1 MQPGRHPGSKE
12 GILGSCSVVR
22 KIMSVPCGAV
32 SSDRSQMQPLLYGR
46 LSFSA
51 ENSLPPSQTSSKTFS
66 RYCGS
71 LRLKQGEKGGKKA
84 FPLPHPFSSPS
95 QISPGCG
102 GGMPA
107 PLPARGA
114 PCPPRRPR
122 LAASPPPTMGS
133 LVQVSG
139 GRRGRGRGRSL
150 RPGGGASPP
159 PSLGRVSL
167 PGRGEPGE
175 PGSEG
180 IPLPQAVPGAGGLG
194 DEAGPPWPGSA
205 RFCRKRQRKHNAG
218 SKRAGGSS
226 PALREGPPELGLPGG
241 AVSTEKGRGGR
252 GWRTREGRDGT
263 GWQGG
268 TAPGT
273 GTGNSWRLGPPPRPP
288 NLVPL
293 RFSSPL
299 RRSGCGSR
307 EAQPALPR
315 VPRASCPSC
324 PHPWQV
330 FTAPP
335 QPPRSPSECRNRRPR
350 LGCFLLHPF
359 PPPPASIWC
368 LRALICLAPGGSH
381 VRGSAPKASAPGGQR
396 PGGASAS
403 AASGLG
409 LRCRPPSSAGMETSW
424 FHARTCLP

>member
-71 LRLKQGEKGGKKA
+71 LRLKRGEKGGKKA

-150 RPGGGASPP
+150 RPGGRASPP

-273 GTGNSWRLGPPPRPP
+273 GTGNSWRLGPPRGPP
-288 NLVPL
+288 TSSPSAFPHHCEEAVAAPGKLNPLFHACPGPPAPPARTPGKYLPPSPPTPPLPL
-293 RFSSPL
+293 RVPKS
-299 RRSGCGSR
+299 
-307 EAQPALPR
+307 EAEAGLFPPA
-315 VPRASCPSC
+315 
-324 PHPWQV
+324 
-330 FTAPP
+330 
-335 QPPRSPSECRNRRPR
+335 
-350 LGCFLLHPF
+350 PF
-359 PPPPASIWC
+359 PPPSSKYLVLKGSNLSGTGRVSRPRISPES
-368 LRALICLAPGGSH
+368 LRTGRAEAGG
-381 VRGSAPKASAPGGQR
+381 
-396 PGGASAS
+396 
-403 AASGLG
+403 G
-409 LRCRPPSSAGMETSW
+409 LR
-424 FHARTCLP
+424 

>member
-71 LRLKQGEKGGKKA
+71 LRLKRGEKGGKKV

-102 GGMPA
+102 GAMPA

-139 GRRGRGRGRSL
+139 GRRGRGRGRNL
-150 RPGGGASPP
+150 RPGGGPSPP
-159 PSLGRVSL
+159 PSLGRASL

-180 IPLPQAVPGAGGLG
+180 IPLPQAGPGSGGLG
-194 DEAGPPWPGSA
+194 DEEGPPWPRSA

-218 SKRAGGSS
+218 SKSAGGSS

-252 GWRTREGRDGT
+252 GWRTREGRDGLA
-263 GWQGG
+263 GG
-268 TAPGT
+268 HR
-273 GTGNSWRLGPPPRPP
+273 SWHRHREQSEAWTPPRPP

-299 RRSGCGSR
+299 RRSGCVSR

-315 VPRASCPSC
+315 VSRASCPFC

-330 FTAPP
+330 FTGPPNTPAPP
-335 QPPRSPSECRNRRPR
+335 PSAEIGGRGWAVSSCT
-350 LGCFLLHPF
+350 LF
-359 PPPPASIWC
+359 PP
-368 LRALICLAPGGSH
+368 LQQ
-381 VRGSAPKASAPGGQR
+381 VF
-396 PGGASAS
+396 GA
-403 AASGLG
+403 
-409 LRCRPPSSAGMETSW
+409 
-424 FHARTCLP
+424 